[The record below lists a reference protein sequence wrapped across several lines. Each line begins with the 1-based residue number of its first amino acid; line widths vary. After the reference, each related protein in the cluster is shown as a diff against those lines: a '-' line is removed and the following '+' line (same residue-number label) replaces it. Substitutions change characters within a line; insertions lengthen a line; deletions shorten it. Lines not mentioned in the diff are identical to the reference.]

1 MEPLHRVLGFIPAPT
16 QTHLVYR
23 FYQQQYQLI
32 LKAFSAFLV
41 HVCTGTTILK
51 EPLLYTMITV
61 YAKAK
66 KPAYVIL
73 IVSLQKKIDT
83 PSVSASESSVLR
95 KTQTVTALHI
105 TIHALLTQ
113 KPSMSSS
120 ELHQTGLL
128 EWLFVIHL
136 NSLSPKNLLLQNN
149 ETLIKL

>member
-1 MEPLHRVLGFIPAPT
+1 MEPLHGVLGFIPTPT
-16 QTHLVYR
+16 QTHLVYH

-32 LKAFSAFLV
+32 LKAFFCFPCK
-41 HVCTGTTILK
+41 CTGTTILK

-83 PSVSASESSVLR
+83 PSVSAPESSVLR

-128 EWLFVIHL
+128 EWLFVIRL
-136 NSLSPKNLLLQNN
+136 NSLSPKNLLLRNN
-149 ETLIKL
+149 QTLIKL